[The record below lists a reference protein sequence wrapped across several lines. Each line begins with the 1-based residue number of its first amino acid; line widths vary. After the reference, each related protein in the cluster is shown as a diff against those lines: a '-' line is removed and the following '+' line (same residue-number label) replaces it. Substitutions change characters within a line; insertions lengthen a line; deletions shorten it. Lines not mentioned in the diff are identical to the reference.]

1 MTQAEPA
8 VLSLVHEQR
17 QLARDRIERAAARV
31 LADKGLGA
39 TVEEVAAEASVS
51 IRTVFR
57 HYGTR
62 DHMIAT
68 ALRAQLQHYPDTLP
82 VPEPGA
88 TLESWLPELLRG
100 VHRVN
105 ALLGRAY
112 WEMAALGDTLTGELG
127 DVAAARLA
135 GRTRFVNTV
144 ARGAWR
150 LNGNRSRPP
159 SWLVDL
165 FAIHVS
171 SFTTRE
177 LVSDFGR
184 SIDDVALMSSRVLIS
199 AVRWASSD
207 PAARRGARVAESQA
221 KKAQPPQ

>member
-1 MTQAEPA
+1 M
-8 VLSLVHEQR
+8 V
-17 QLARDRIERAAARV
+17 ARDRIERAAMQV
-31 LADKGLGA
+31 LADKGLSA
-39 TVEEVAAEASVS
+39 TVEEVAAAAAVS

-68 ALRAQLQHYPDTLP
+68 ALRNQLFHYRDTLP

-88 TLESWLPELLRG
+88 SLEAWLPALLEE

-105 ALLGRAY
+105 AELGRGY
-112 WEMAALGDTLTGELG
+112 WELAALGYTLSGELG
-127 DVAAARLA
+127 DVAAERLA
-135 GRTRFVNTV
+135 GRTRLVNGI

-150 LNGNRSRPP
+150 LAGNRSNPP
-159 SWLVDL
+159 GWLVDL

-171 SFTTRE
+171 AFTTRE

-184 SIDDVALMSSRVLIS
+184 SIEQVALMSSRILVR
-199 AVRWASSD
+199 AVRWATAEGDSPSK
-207 PAARRGARVAESQA
+207 PERAAKRPNTERPLGT
-221 KKAQPPQ
+221 

>member
-1 MTQAEPA
+1 MSSTDTAPG
-8 VLSLVHEQR
+8 VSLLHEQR
-17 QLARDRIERAAARV
+17 QLARDRIERAALRV
-31 LADKGLGA
+31 LADKGLSA
-39 TVEEVAAEASVS
+39 TAEEVAIEAGVS

-68 ALRAQLQHYPDTLP
+68 ALRTQLLHYVDTLP
-82 VPEPGA
+82 VPSGDA
-88 TLESWLPELLRG
+88 TLETWLPALLVE

-105 ALLGRAY
+105 AVMGRAY
-112 WEMAALGDTLTGELG
+112 WEMAALGPTLTGELG

-144 ARGAWR
+144 SRGAWR
-150 LNGNRSRPP
+150 LAGGRTRPP
-159 SWLVDL
+159 AWLVDL
-165 FAIHVS
+165 FAIHLS

-184 SIDDVALMSSRVLIS
+184 SAEDVASMSARVLIS
-199 AVRWASSD
+199 AVRSATSEC
-207 PAARRGARVAESQA
+207 ARATQVRSV
-221 KKAQPPQ
+221 P